1 MEAGENPARSR
12 HCKEG
17 VLSKKP
23 LVCINTGK
31 AGSARISKPGDM
43 HKSQEPAM
51 SVSVREGVF
60 DIQQQKRAGAN
71 QA

>member
-17 VLSKKP
+17 VLSKRP
-23 LVCINTGK
+23 LARKYAGK
-31 AGSARISKPGDM
+31 AGSARISKSGDM

-51 SVSVREGVF
+51 SVSMRQGVF
-60 DIQQQKRAGAN
+60 DIQQQKRAGADRT
-71 QA
+71 